1 MKTGDGDR
9 LLDDG
14 GPPWPVG
21 ALGGDRFGGDPSRTE
36 SGRQIGV
43 RWMNKH
49 SLTTEKKKFL
59 VGTLAFCGTL
69 LASLAG
75 TALAGTGGPTGA
87 PAAESVTAS
96 APPAKGGAGPEESLS
111 LNGPD
116 ALAAYK
122 HSWNP
127 LTAGPDLVSYAD
139 TLPEGVFNAR
149 FFFYTRFTQAQ
160 YTDSGGITALPPGFY
175 ETQMLALEAM
185 YFGLGANT
193 ELAVLPSLIGTF
205 SSIGGSPLDGWGL
218 NDFTLGLKH
227 RWIIQNPNSAR
238 PSFATFFFVTLPTT
252 SWLGTPVPKGG
263 LPPISVLPATHFGSP
278 SLTGTLL
285 LRKNIRPLRFYGGL
299 YYTYSFPGIESVT
312 AADPRI
318 FAQFGDLI
326 QYRMAVEDVVD
337 ENRGLGFLL
346 EMVGLSEL
354 PFSLDGLPVNT
365 QPTNFNLIGI
375 QPSVEINLT
384 DRLALSAGV
393 LLPAWG
399 TNQYLSTTPNFSLWY
414 YFGKGTLQR

>member
-1 MKTGDGDR
+1 MT
-9 LLDDG
+9 
-14 GPPWPVG
+14 
-21 ALGGDRFGGDPSRTE
+21 
-36 SGRQIGV
+36 
-43 RWMNKH
+43 KH
-49 SLTTEKKKFL
+49 SLTTGKEKFL
-59 VGTLAFCGTL
+59 FRTVAFCGVL
-69 LASLAG
+69 FAG
-75 TALAGTGGPTGA
+75 LVGGATVG
-87 PAAESVTAS
+87 AAEPEGSPPAEAVTTPS
-96 APPAKGGAGPEESLS
+96 PPAKGGGEPKDSLS

-160 YTDSGGITALPPGFY
+160 YTDSGGITSLPPGFY

-227 RWIIQNPNSAR
+227 RWSIQNPNSAR
-238 PSFATFFFVTLPTT
+238 PSFATFLFVTLPTT

-312 AADPRI
+312 VGDPKF

-354 PFSLDGLPVNT
+354 PFSVDGLPVNT
-365 QPTNFNLIGI
+365 TPTNFNLIGI

-399 TNQYLSTTPNFSLWY
+399 TNEYLSTTPNFSLWY

>member
-1 MKTGDGDR
+1 
-9 LLDDG
+9 
-14 GPPWPVG
+14 
-21 ALGGDRFGGDPSRTE
+21 
-36 SGRQIGV
+36 
-43 RWMNKH
+43 MNKH

-59 VGTLAFCGTL
+59 VGAVAFCGVL

-87 PAAESVTAS
+87 PAAEAVTAS

-218 NDFTLGLKH
+218 NDFTLGIKH

-312 AADPRI
+312 AADPKI

-337 ENRGLGFLL
+337 ENRGLGFIL

-354 PFSLDGLPVNT
+354 PFSADGLPVNT
-365 QPTNFNLIGI
+365 TPRSFNLIAV
-375 QPSVEINLT
+375 QPTFEVNIT
-384 DRLALSAGV
+384 PKLALSVGV

-399 TNQYLSTTPNFSLWY
+399 NNEYLATTPNFSLWY
-414 YFGKGTLQR
+414 YFGSGTLQR

>member
-1 MKTGDGDR
+1 MFAWG
-9 LLDDG
+9 
-14 GPPWPVG
+14 
-21 ALGGDRFGGDPSRTE
+21 RFGGCVLS
-36 SGRQIGV
+36 IV
-43 RWMNKH
+43 
-49 SLTTEKKKFL
+49 L
-59 VGTLAFCGTL
+59 
-69 LASLAG
+69 
-75 TALAGTGGPTGA
+75 GA
-87 PAAESVTAS
+87 PASVHAAS
-96 APPAKGGAGPEESLS
+96 ALPDSVPPAPSSSASSQGASSGSVSATGDSPPTVPAASTQKTEPENPPLS

-160 YTDSGGITALPPGFY
+160 YTDSGGITSLPPNFY
-175 ETQMLALEAM
+175 ETQMLALEAL
-185 YFGLGANT
+185 YFGLGSNT

-205 SSIGGSPLDGWGL
+205 SSIGGSPIDGWGL
-218 NDFTLGLKH
+218 NDFTLGIKH
-227 RWIIQNPNSAR
+227 RWIIQNPDSAR
-238 PSFATFFFVTLPTT
+238 PSFATFLFLTLPTT

-263 LPPISVLPATHFGSP
+263 LPPVSVLPATHFGSP

-299 YYTYSFPGIESVT
+299 YYTYSFPGIESIS
-312 AADPRI
+312 AADPKF

-326 QYRMAVEDVVD
+326 QYRMAVEDVID
-337 ENRGLGFLL
+337 ENRGLGFIL

-354 PFSLDGLPVNT
+354 PFSLDGIPVNT
-365 QPTNFNLIGI
+365 SPSTFNLIGI

-399 TNQYLSTTPNFSLWY
+399 TSEYLSTTPNFSLWY

>member
-1 MKTGDGDR
+1 MKTGKGKI
-9 LLDDG
+9 LLRTVAICG
-14 GPPWPVG
+14 ILLPGLVG
-21 ALGGDRFGGDPSRTE
+21 AVPAWAAD
-36 SGRQIGV
+36 
-43 RWMNKH
+43 
-49 SLTTEKKKFL
+49 
-59 VGTLAFCGTL
+59 
-69 LASLAG
+69 
-75 TALAGTGGPTGA
+75 
-87 PAAESVTAS
+87 PAAPTPAGAVTTP
-96 APPAKGGAGPEESLS
+96 APPAKGGEESKGSLS

-160 YTDSGGITALPPGFY
+160 YTNSGGITGLPPGFY

-185 YFGLGANT
+185 YFGLGPNT

-205 SSIGGSPLDGWGL
+205 SSIGGNPLDGWGL
-218 NDFTLGLKH
+218 NDFTLGIKH

-238 PSFATFFFVTLPTT
+238 PSFGTFLFVTLPTT
-252 SWLGTPVPKGG
+252 SWLGTPVPRGG

-285 LRKNIRPLRFYGGL
+285 LRKNIRPFRFFGGL

-312 AADPRI
+312 AADPKF

-326 QYRMAVEDVVD
+326 QYRMAAEDVID
-337 ENRGLGFLL
+337 ENRGLGLIL

-354 PFSLDGLPVNT
+354 PFSVDGLPVNT
-365 QPTNFNLIGI
+365 TPRNFNLIGI

-384 DRLALSAGV
+384 KRLALSVGV

-399 TNQYLSTTPNFSLWY
+399 TNEYLSTTPNFSVWY